1 MLYISAYNVKYASRL
16 ILITCNSVQVGKTL
30 LSIVNFDKAKITS
43 ALKLR
48 PLFAVVKFSNLGE
61 GESLWEDV
69 EVGAGSHVAVG
80 KLRQAEEQDVHDDVD
95 LQRPMED
102 DYHL

>member
-1 MLYISAYNVKYASRL
+1 MLYSSAYNVKYAIRL
-16 ILITCNSVQVGKTL
+16 NCLQVGKTL
-30 LSIVNFDKAKITS
+30 LSNVNFDKAKITP

-95 LQRPMED
+95 LQRPMDD